1 MTATAQNFIRLFQTL
16 APTEQKN
23 VSNWIDDHRTDIE
36 NGIIDASFLP
46 MTEKEQNEFW
56 QKLSVQNLF
65 DDWSDSEND
74 IWQNYI
80 SEINNENQTTK

>member
-23 VSNWIDDHRTDIE
+23 VSNWIDNHRSDID
-36 NGIIDASFLP
+36 NGIIDAAFAP
-46 MTEKEQNEFW
+46 MTDNELNEFW

-65 DDWSDSEND
+65 SDWTENEND
-74 IWQNYI
+74 VWQNYI
-80 SEINNENQTTK
+80 SEINNEMQTTK